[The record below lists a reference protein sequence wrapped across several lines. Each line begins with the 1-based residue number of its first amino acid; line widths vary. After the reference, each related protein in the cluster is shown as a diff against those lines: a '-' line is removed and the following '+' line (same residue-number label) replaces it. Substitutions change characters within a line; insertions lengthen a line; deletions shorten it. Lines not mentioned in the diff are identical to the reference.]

1 MKKRIVFT
9 FAILLTFAGSAWADG
24 ALSGL
29 EVGGGA
35 RFELAL
41 GDMKEHESGNLGFN
55 VNAAWPL
62 PLGFPEEGILSNVVL
77 SAEAGVLFPVGK
89 KDYIESWWELDFAL
103 GAYVDLRI
111 SKTIT
116 LRPGISADIRL
127 NNVVSEE
134 NDVSGSFVDFGG
146 RLGLNA
152 VFNVSKN
159 LLVKAG
165 ADYTILP
172 EKDNVCHYIG
182 LNLGAGY
189 RFN

>member
-9 FAILLTFAGSAWADG
+9 LAILMAFAWSAWADG

-29 EVGGGA
+29 ELGGGA

-55 VNAAWPL
+55 MNAAWPL
-62 PLGFPEEGILSNVVL
+62 PLGLSQDGLLTAVGL
-77 SAEAGVLFPVGK
+77 TAETGVLFPLGK
-89 KDYIESWWELDFAL
+89 KDYIESWWALDFAL
-103 GAYVDLRI
+103 GGYIDLKL
-111 SKTIT
+111 SSLIT
-116 LRPGISADIRL
+116 LRPELSADIRL
-127 NNVVSEE
+127 NRVTSEE
-134 NDVSGSFVDFGG
+134 NDVNGTFVDFGG
-146 RLGLNA
+146 RLGLCA

-165 ADYTILP
+165 AGYTILP

-182 LNLGAGY
+182 LNVGAGY
-189 RFN
+189 RFD